1 VVPLPQ
7 VVFTSFQADTNGFQF
22 SWPSQT
28 NLNYLVQYTTDLTQ
42 DVWQNLASVVASTN
56 VTTFVDTNGV
66 AQSAQGFYR
75 LLLLP

>member
-1 VVPLPQ
+1 MPLPQ
-7 VVFTSFQADTNGFQF
+7 VVFTSFQAGTNGFQF

-42 DVWQNLASVVASTN
+42 GVWQNLASVIASTN
-56 VTTFVDTNGV
+56 VMTFVDTNGV
-66 AQSAQGFYR
+66 AQSSQGFYR